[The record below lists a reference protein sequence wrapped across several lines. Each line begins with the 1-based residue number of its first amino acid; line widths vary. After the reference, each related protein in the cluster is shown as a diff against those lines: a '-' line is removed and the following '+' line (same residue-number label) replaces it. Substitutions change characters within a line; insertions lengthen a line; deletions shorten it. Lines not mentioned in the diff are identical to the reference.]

1 MSYKPEMEVQILW
14 GPLIFFMLIGICG
27 KMGSGKD
34 TIAEHLA
41 REFQGQRMSFARK
54 LKSVV
59 ANLFNVDKNDKRG
72 REILQ
77 KVGAFMRSINEFVWI
92 DAINYDMSI
101 LKLGGCENFI
111 ISDVRYVNEAES
123 IIKDSG
129 IVIVLNIS
137 SNIRRE
143 RIEKRDG
150 KKISDSDWI
159 DMNSH
164 ESESDIAM
172 IRLIDG
178 VENVFITP
186 NDDEDIVNMKVKGC
200 LPKVIL

>member
-1 MSYKPEMEVQILW
+1 MEVQILW

>member
-1 MSYKPEMEVQILW
+1 VSYKPEMEVQILW

-77 KVGAFMRSINEFVWI
+77 KVGLLCV
-92 DAINYDMSI
+92 
-101 LKLGGCENFI
+101 
-111 ISDVRYVNEAES
+111 V
-123 IIKDSG
+123 
-129 IVIVLNIS
+129 
-137 SNIRRE
+137 
-143 RIEKRDG
+143 
-150 KKISDSDWI
+150 
-159 DMNSH
+159 
-164 ESESDIAM
+164 
-172 IRLIDG
+172 
-178 VENVFITP
+178 
-186 NDDEDIVNMKVKGC
+186 
-200 LPKVIL
+200 